1 MGECRLRM
9 VVYQDGPGSWI
20 GRGIEHDVL
29 AEGRSIG
36 ETVRAVLRMVQTHI
50 EQDER
55 HDRPPLSAVRPA
67 SQPYWNAFRAG
78 TPSDR
83 ATESETT
90 ASTPPMP
97 TVPNATTRS
106 LSAWCPVTVTAPP
119 SASRSRAPMV

>member
-78 TPSDR
+78 TPIPLSQLG
-83 ATESETT
+83 AL
-90 ASTPPMP
+90 PPAHWEISVAIARQRP
-97 TVPNATTRS
+97 TDGRSPVPPLNT
-106 LSAWCPVTVTAPP
+106 
-119 SASRSRAPMV
+119 